1 MKHLEPKISLKWF
14 GVLLAF
20 GILSNW
26 LEAAEVSSSFAVTK
40 GKGSLKR
47 GETVMEMPVGTSPR
61 VLSVGDMVSTAPKSE
76 ARISLRGEDAVELTE
91 KTSVVL
97 RKLRL
102 SVEKRIITLALS
114 LEAGTVKPVVRG
126 PTKEQIK
133 KEKAPTYDFQIMIGE
148 AVVSGPKFVGMV
160 VRGPKGKYT
169 VDAYEGKPIVQH
181 GKLIIQLASG
191 VTVNPGPPM
200 TVAALATNTEP
211 IIVAYVGV
219 GAFVLQPGQSIAV
232 GSQGWV
238 YRLRPEDH
246 DLLEATPFQVDVLPD
261 GRVRITNLSSQPLYA
276 ASWDGVAAEIPPGAS
291 NDFEVVE
298 AEVEPADAL
307 AHIND
312 ELVPLLRDTF
322 PDAFPPPVG
331 APPSEGVPVEIL
343 ELPGLPREDQGGVV
357 SPER

>member
-1 MKHLEPKISLKWF
+1 MKHLEPKTSLKWF
-14 GVLLAF
+14 GILLAL

-26 LEAAEVSSSFAVTK
+26 LEAAEPSSSFAVTK

-47 GETVMEMPVGTSPR
+47 GETVMEVPARASPR
-61 VLSVGDMVSTAPKSE
+61 VLSVGDVVSTAPKSE

-219 GAFVLQPGQSIAV
+219 GAFVLQPGQSI
-232 GSQGWV
+232 
-238 YRLRPEDH
+238 
-246 DLLEATPFQVDVLPD
+246 QVDVLPD